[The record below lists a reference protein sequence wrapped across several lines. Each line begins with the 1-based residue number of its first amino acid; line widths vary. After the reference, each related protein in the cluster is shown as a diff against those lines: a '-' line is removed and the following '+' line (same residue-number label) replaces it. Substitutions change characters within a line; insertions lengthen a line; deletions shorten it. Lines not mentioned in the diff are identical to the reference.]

1 MLSPVLLIAIAAWA
15 SAQVLKLLI
24 ATAVYRKFDITYLT
38 TGGGMP
44 SSHSA
49 LVCAA
54 AVSCGMSSGFDSPV
68 FAVAAVVAFIVMY
81 DAAHVRRETGEQAKV
96 LNYILRNWE
105 EFKPEDFERDL
116 KELIGHTPLQVAMG
130 AVLGVA
136 VGLLGSFIVYGS

>member
-1 MLSPVLLIAIAAWA
+1 MVNPVLLTGVAAWA
-15 SAQVLKLLI
+15 AAQVLKLLI

-49 LVCAA
+49 LVCAT
-54 AVSCGMSSGFDSPV
+54 AVSCGMTDGFDSPV
-68 FAVAAVVAFIVMY
+68 FAVAVVVAFIVMY

-96 LNYILRNWE
+96 LNYILHNWE

-116 KELIGHTPLQVAMG
+116 KELIGHTPLQVAVG
-130 AVLGVA
+130 AVLGIA
-136 VGLLGSFIVYGS
+136 VGTAGGFLALGF

>member
-1 MLSPVLLIAIAAWA
+1 MVSPVLLTAIAAWA
-15 SAQVLKLLI
+15 VAQGLKLLI

-54 AVSCGMSSGFDSPV
+54 AVSCGMSVGFDAPV

-116 KELIGHTPLQVAMG
+116 KELIGHTPLQVAVG

-136 VGLLGSFIVYGS
+136 VGIAGGLIAFGG

>member
-54 AVSCGMSSGFDSPV
+54 AVSCGMSAGFDSPV

-105 EFKPEDFERDL
+105 EFKPENFERDL
-116 KELIGHTPLQVAMG
+116 KELIGHTPLQVAVG

-136 VGLLGSFIVYGS
+136 VGLLGSWLI

>member
-1 MLSPVLLIAIAAWA
+1 MLSPVLWIGIAAWA

-24 ATAVYRKFDITYLT
+24 ATAVYRKFDLTYLA

-54 AVSCGMSSGFDSPV
+54 AISCGMSAGFDSPV
-68 FAVAAVVAFIVMY
+68 FAVAAVMAFIVMY

-96 LNYILRNWE
+96 LNYIMRNWE

-116 KELIGHTPLQVAMG
+116 KELIGHTPLQVAVG
-130 AVLGVA
+130 AMLGVA
-136 VGLLGSFIVYGS
+136 VGLLGGWLAFGA

>member
-1 MLSPVLLIAIAAWA
+1 MLSPVLLISIAAWA
-15 SAQVLKLLI
+15 SAQGLKLLI

-54 AVSCGMSSGFDSPV
+54 TVSCGMSVGFDSPV

-105 EFKPEDFERDL
+105 EFKPENFERDL
-116 KELIGHTPLQVAMG
+116 KELIGHTPLQVAVG

-136 VGLLGSFIVYGS
+136 VGLLGGWLAFEI

>member
-1 MLSPVLLIAIAAWA
+1 MLSPVLLISITAWA
-15 SAQVLKLLI
+15 SAQGLKMLI
-24 ATAVYRKFDITYLT
+24 SAAVYRKFDITYLT

-54 AVSCGMSSGFDSPV
+54 AVSCGMSAGFDSPV
-68 FAVAAVVAFIVMY
+68 FAVAAVVAFVVMY

-105 EFKPEDFERDL
+105 EFKPENFERDL
-116 KELIGHTPLQVAMG
+116 KELIGHTPLQVAVG

-136 VGLLGSFIVYGS
+136 VGLLGSWLAFEI

>member
-1 MLSPVLLIAIAAWA
+1 MVSPVLLIAVTAWA
-15 SAQVLKLLI
+15 VAQGLKLLI

-54 AVSCGMSSGFDSPV
+54 AVSCGMSAGFDAPV
-68 FAVAAVVAFIVMY
+68 FAIASVVAFIVMY

-96 LNYILRNWE
+96 LNYILHNWE
-105 EFKPEDFERDL
+105 EFKPEDLERDL
-116 KELIGHTPLQVAMG
+116 KELIGHTPLQVAVG
-130 AVLGVA
+130 SVLGIA
-136 VGLLGSFIVYGS
+136 VGLLGSFIAFGF

>member
-1 MLSPVLLIAIAAWA
+1 MLSPVLLISIAAWA
-15 SAQVLKLLI
+15 SAQGLKMLI
-24 ATAVYRKFDITYLT
+24 SAAVYRKFDINYLT

-54 AVSCGMSSGFDSPV
+54 AVSCGMSAGFDSPV

-105 EFKPEDFERDL
+105 EFKPENFERDL
-116 KELIGHTPLQVAMG
+116 KELIGHTPLQVAVG
-130 AVLGVA
+130 AVLGVV
-136 VGLLGSFIVYGS
+136 VGLLGSWLAFEI

>member
-1 MLSPVLLIAIAAWA
+1 MCPILLIAISAWA
-15 SAQVLKLLI
+15 IAQVLKLLI

-49 LVCAA
+49 LVCAT
-54 AVSCGMSSGFDSPV
+54 AVSCGMTDGFDSPV
-68 FAVAAVVAFIVMY
+68 FAVAVVVAFIVMY

-96 LNYILRNWE
+96 LNYILHNWE

-116 KELIGHTPLQVAMG
+116 KELIGHTPLQVAVG
-130 AVLGVA
+130 AVLGIA
-136 VGLLGSFIVYGS
+136 VGTAGGFLALGF

>member
-1 MLSPVLLIAIAAWA
+1 MVSPVLLIAISAWA
-15 SAQVLKLLI
+15 LAQVLKLLI

-54 AVSCGMSSGFDSPV
+54 AVSCGMSAGFDTPV
-68 FAVAAVVAFIVMY
+68 FAVAAVMAFIVMY
-81 DAAHVRRETGEQAKV
+81 DAANVRRETGEQAKV
-96 LNYILRNWE
+96 LNYILRNWSEVRPE
-105 EFKPEDFERDL
+105 EFEDEL
-116 KELIGHTPLQVAMG
+116 KELIGHTPFQVAMG

-136 VGLLGSFIVYGS
+136 VGLLGGFIVYGF

>member
-1 MLSPVLLIAIAAWA
+1 MVSPVLLTGVAAWA
-15 SAQVLKLLI
+15 AAQVLKLLI

-49 LVCAA
+49 LVCAT
-54 AVSCGMSSGFDSPV
+54 AVSCGMTDGFDSPV
-68 FAVAAVVAFIVMY
+68 FAVAVVVAFIVMY

-96 LNYILRNWE
+96 LNYILHNWE

-116 KELIGHTPLQVAMG
+116 KELIGHTPLQVAVG
-130 AVLGVA
+130 AVLGIA
-136 VGLLGSFIVYGS
+136 VGTAGGFLALGF

>member
-1 MLSPVLLIAIAAWA
+1 MLSPVLLISIAAWA
-15 SAQVLKLLI
+15 SAQGLKMLI
-24 ATAVYRKFDITYLT
+24 SAAVYRTFDFTYLT

-54 AVSCGMSSGFDSPV
+54 AVSCGMSAGFDSPV
-68 FAVAAVVAFIVMY
+68 FAVAAVVAFVVMY

-105 EFKPEDFERDL
+105 EFKPEIFERDL
-116 KELIGHTPLQVAMG
+116 KELIGHTPLQVAVG

-136 VGLLGSFIVYGS
+136 VGLLGSWLAFEI

>member
-1 MLSPVLLIAIAAWA
+1 MIPVLLIAIAAWA
-15 SAQVLKLLI
+15 IAQVLKLLI

-49 LVCAA
+49 LVCAT
-54 AVSCGMSSGFDSPV
+54 AVSCGMTDGFDSPV
-68 FAVAAVVAFIVMY
+68 FAVAVVVAFIVMY

-96 LNYILRNWE
+96 LNYILHNWE

-116 KELIGHTPLQVAMG
+116 KELIGHTPLQVAVG
-130 AVLGVA
+130 AVLGIA
-136 VGLLGSFIVYGS
+136 VGTAGGFLALGF

>member
-1 MLSPVLLIAIAAWA
+1 MVCPVLLIAIAAWA
-15 SAQVLKLLI
+15 IAQAAKLLI

-49 LVCAA
+49 LVCAT
-54 AVSCGMSSGFDSPV
+54 AVSCGMKAGFDSPV

-96 LNYILRNWE
+96 LNYILNNWE
-105 EFKPEDFERDL
+105 QFKPEDFEQDL
-116 KELIGHTPLQVAMG
+116 KELIGHTPLQVAVG
-130 AVLGVA
+130 SVLGIV
-136 VGLLGSFIVYGS
+136 VGLLGSFIAFGF